1 MRIALALLVLLAPI
15 DARAQLIATSFDE
28 LPTTLQRGETIELT
42 TVAGDTLK
50 GDVLDVSSSGL
61 ELRIRTPR
69 PNGNTPATAQR
80 RLLENDVRQIVREH
94 HDSLWNGT
102 IIGLAAAA
110 FPGVVT
116 IAWGLSAAN
125 DGYTTGAE
133 VAGAGIVMLGIGAG
147 LGAAVD
153 ASIHRRTTV
162 FLRPAA
168 RSSLR
173 RDPALPGPAVSIAP
187 LVALTAGG
195 VRVSLQF

>member
-1 MRIALALLVLLAPI
+1 MRTALALLVLLAPI

-28 LPTTLQRGETIELT
+28 LPTTLQQGERIEVT
-42 TVAGDTLK
+42 TASGDTLK

-61 ELRIRTPR
+61 ELRIRTER
-69 PNGNTPATAQR
+69 PDGNTPAAAQR
-80 RLLENDVRQIVREH
+80 SLLENDVRQIAREH

-162 FLRPAA
+162 FLRPAT

-173 RDPALPGPAVSIAP
+173 RGPALSGPAVSIAP

-195 VRVSLQF
+195 LRVSLQF

>member
-1 MRIALALLVLLAPI
+1 MRMALALLVVLAPI

-28 LPTTLQRGETIELT
+28 LPTTLQQGETIELT
-42 TVAGDTLK
+42 TATGDTLK

-69 PNGNTPATAQR
+69 PAGNTPAAAQR
-80 RLLENDVRQIVREH
+80 RLLENDVRRIVREH

-110 FPGVVT
+110 FPGVVS

-125 DGYTTGAE
+125 EGYTTGAE
-133 VAGAGIVMLGIGAG
+133 LAGAGIVMLGIGAG

-162 FLRPAA
+162 YLRPAA

-173 RDPALPGPAVSIAP
+173 WGPALPGPAVSVAP
-187 LVALTAGG
+187 LLARTAGG